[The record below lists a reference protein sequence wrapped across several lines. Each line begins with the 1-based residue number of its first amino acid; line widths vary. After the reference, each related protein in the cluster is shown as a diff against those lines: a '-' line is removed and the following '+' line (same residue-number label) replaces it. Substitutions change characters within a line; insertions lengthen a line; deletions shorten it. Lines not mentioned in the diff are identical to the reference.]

1 MRLSNKGNEQILM
14 TKTIKELSAHYYTSI
29 IVLAILFLLVVFK
42 LISFKIVTLVTTT
55 AEMYAI
61 ALTLIAIPVAL
72 KLFADKVKK
81 ISKGTD
87 KNKAIRLYKNAYFL
101 RLYIIDAV
109 VLGNIVLFAL
119 SGNNNFMWLSVIS
132 FIVYMFCK
140 SSHQELDSII
150 QEDKNA

>member
-1 MRLSNKGNEQILM
+1 MQM
-14 TKTIKELSAHYYTSI
+14 TKTIKELNTHYYTSI

-42 LISFKIVTLVTTT
+42 LISFKIATPVTTT
-55 AEMYAI
+55 AEMYTI

-72 KLFADKVKK
+72 KLFADKIKK
-81 ISKGTD
+81 IPNGTD

-101 RLYIIDAV
+101 RLYIINAV
-109 VLGNIVLFAL
+109 VLSNIMLFAI
-119 SGNNNFMWLSVIS
+119 SGNKNFMWLSVIS

-140 SSHQELDSII
+140 PSQQELDSII